1 MMKKKKVLIDINSIV
16 PLFVRGYLSGI
27 GRTTLELVNA
37 FSEIKDDLPFE
48 ILLYSQ
54 NMKGI
59 GGRNLNLSF
68 QNKHLYLPHREN
80 YNKILGI
87 FPVRE
92 MLTGYDLFHIPN
104 NFAPVYFPEK
114 TIVTLHDA
122 LFMKIQEERF
132 SHKQMKEII
141 PPFIREVKTVI
152 TCSENS
158 KRDIV
163 ETMDVSPDK
172 IHVIPWGIR
181 TDLFYPSKEEVKTPY
196 FFSVS
201 CNMERKNTPKLIDVY
216 IELAKTNPINDLI
229 LVWDAPAEIRQKV
242 SDSGLNHRI
251 HFVEK
256 VSDAELRKLYA
267 GATATVFPSLYEG
280 FGLPILESMA
290 CGTPVIC
297 SDNTSLPEVGGDA
310 AIYINPLDNQSIS
323 DALISFENNSQD
335 RETLIKKGL
344 EQIAHYTWKKCAIE
358 TAKIYE
364 NSL

>member
-1 MMKKKKVLIDINSIV
+1 MKKKKVLIDVNSIV

-37 FSEIKDDLPFE
+37 FSAIKDDLPFE

-68 QNKHLYLPHREN
+68 QNRHLYLPHREN
-80 YNKILGI
+80 QNKILGR
-87 FPVRE
+87 FPVKE
-92 MLTGYDLFHIPN
+92 LLTGYDLLHIPH
-104 NFAPVYFPEK
+104 NFAPVFSPGK

-122 LFMKIQEERF
+122 LFMKIQEEKFDHR
-132 SHKQMKEII
+132 QMKKVL
-141 PPFIREVKTVI
+141 PPFMRKVKTVI

-158 KRDIV
+158 KRDMI

-181 TDLFYPSKEEVKTPY
+181 NDLFFPSKEEVKTPY

-201 CNMERKNTPKLIDVY
+201 CNMERKNTPRLIDVY

-242 SDSGLNHRI
+242 LNSGFSHRI
-251 HFVEK
+251 HFIEK
-256 VSDAELRKLYA
+256 VSDMKLQKLYA

-280 FGLPILESMA
+280 FGLPVLESMA

-297 SDNTSLPEVGGDA
+297 SDNSSLPEVGGNA
-310 AIYINPLDNQSIS
+310 VVYINPRDNQSIR
-323 DALISFENNSQD
+323 DALLSFENNSQD
-335 RETLIKKGL
+335 RELLIKKGL
-344 EQIAHYTWKKCAIE
+344 EQASHYTWKKCAIE